1 MTTLLPMTE
10 SAADVMADV
19 EAEADEATPGC
30 GCCIPPPGAG
40 AKAKVLAELAGRREA
55 IDRRLQGLSPR
66 S

>member
-10 SAADVMADV
+10 PTVGP
-19 EAEADEATPGC
+19 EAEAEDATPGC

-40 AKAKVLAELAGRREA
+40 AKAQVLAELASRRDA
-55 IDRRLQGLSPR
+55 IERRLQGLSPR